1 MRKIALLESLFYK
14 TNICLQKTA
23 TCIGLQAEQV
33 CSVIDIFNIFFF
45 SFRRDFYAS
54 FSMLFSEPLS
64 SCDKRKID
72 IMNCTSICMS
82 SKILSHIFKIIFQ
95 TRNIKLYIFH

>member
-1 MRKIALLESLFYK
+1 MRKITLLESLFYK

-54 FSMLFSEPLS
+54 FSMLFSEPPS
-64 SCDKRKID
+64 SCDKK
-72 IMNCTSICMS
+72 SYE
-82 SKILSHIFKIIFQ
+82 IIFGQ
-95 TRNIKLYIFH
+95 LYFYLYELKKFVSHF